1 MFFSPR
7 KWITISPLN
16 LLWLTDPHDLQ
27 GIPTPDWQTGL
38 IPPRTHL
45 LQGEFL
51 YSEDRSHNRIN
62 TLGNRRCY
70 KRK

>member
-38 IPPRTHL
+38 IPL
-45 LQGEFL
+45 G
-51 YSEDRSHNRIN
+51 RICFRVS
-62 TLGNRRCY
+62 GGFSPS
-70 KRK
+70 